1 MKGTCMKVAD
11 DELLKKVHQA
21 YLDSPNSVDPSW
33 RTFFE
38 SGGYVKRSVGQS
50 GSSNMSF
57 VRVDNGAVREIAV
70 SERCLLDIKIKDL
83 KDAYR
88 RFGYLAADLD
98 LLGLVKPIVR
108 PELNPEFHG
117 LSDVSCSLS
126 SGFTV
131 EQIVCEMHAV
141 YCGHIGV
148 QFMHLSDNNEVTW
161 LKERLEGR
169 PFCRIG
175 FEISHKLAL
184 LDVLIR
190 VNGLEEFVNTK
201 FRGVKRFSVEGC
213 DTALVALE
221 SIIEVAANA
230 GYTDVMV
237 GMSHRGRLNSL
248 VNTFGKKYRALFHG
262 FEGKSPFPEG
272 CQIHGDVK
280 YHYGFSCERKPFLS
294 EKTIFARL
302 LHNPSHL
309 DSVDPVLVGAARA
322 AKDSGA
328 VVFPVLL
335 HGDAA
340 FSGQGVVYE
349 TMLLEELPNYESGGV
364 IHIILNNQ
372 IGFTTSPRD
381 VRKQHYPSFIGE
393 SFDIPIFHVN
403 GDDPEAVFY
412 VTLLA
417 AEFRNTFNKSAIIDI
432 ISYRRYGHNEIDEP
446 KFTQPEMYDV
456 IEGHKRSVDIYAERL
471 IKEGVISQDKFVELT
486 QNFRGLLDKEL
497 KEAKTYKP
505 SYEGLI
511 QKGWEQYLG
520 QEGRDEPEVET
531 KVTKEVL
538 FSLSE
543 KLNHVPEGFDVNSKV
558 LRLLLRREETIL
570 SGCDIDWGNGENL
583 AFATILNEGMSVRLA
598 GQDCKRGTFSHR
610 HAVLTSQS
618 TGEELCLLN
627 HISDVAKMQVVA
639 TPLSEYAALGFE
651 YGYSLINPKTL
662 VLWEA
667 QFGDFANGA
676 QIIID
681 QFISSAESK
690 WLSRS
695 GLVMLLPHGH
705 EGQGPEHSSARI
717 ERFLQLAADNNMRVV
732 NCTTPANFFHVLRR
746 QVLSE
751 IVRPLVVF
759 TPKSLLRH
767 KMAVSKL
774 EEFYEGRFRP
784 IISDYCSNTKKI
796 RRVIFCS
803 GKVYYDLRAEL
814 NSEDILL
821 VRVEQLYPVPDREI
835 REILGAHRNA
845 EFVWCQEEPK
855 NMGGWSFM
863 FQVFEE
869 RYSKKLRYIGRDYY
883 PVPSEGFMDNHIANQ
898 AALVKEAISI

>member
-1 MKGTCMKVAD
+1 MKVAD
-11 DELLKKVHQA
+11 DELLKKVRQA

-33 RTFFE
+33 RAFF
-38 SGGYVKRSVGQS
+38 SSVDRTKRSESQNV
-50 GSSNMSF
+50 SSNVPF
-57 VRVDNGAVREIAV
+57 VPKDKGAVGEITV
-70 SERCLLDIKIKDL
+70 NKQFLLDVKIREL
-83 KDAYR
+83 QDAYR

-98 LLGLVKPIVR
+98 LLGLVEPVVR
-108 PELNPEFHG
+108 SELHPEFHG
-117 LSDVSCSLS
+117 LSDVSRVLQ
-126 SGFTV
+126 SGLTV
-131 EQIVCEMHAV
+131 EQVTREMRAV

-161 LKERLEGR
+161 LKEKLEGR
-169 PFCRIG
+169 PFCRIALDT
-175 FEISHKLAL
+175 SHKLAL
-184 LDVLIR
+184 LNVLIK
-190 VNGLEEFVNTK
+190 VNGLEEFLNTK

-221 SIIEVAANA
+221 SIIEAAADA
-230 GYTDVMV
+230 GCTDVTV
-237 GMSHRGRLNSL
+237 GMSHRGRLNAL
-248 VNTFGKKYRALFHG
+248 VNTFGKKYRALFSG
-262 FEGKSPFPEG
+262 FEGKSPFPEE

-280 YHYGFSCERKPFLS
+280 YHYGFSCERKSFLS
-294 EKTIFARL
+294 EKTIFVRL

-309 DSVDPVLVGAARA
+309 DAVDPVLIGAARGSR
-322 AKDSGA
+322 DFGA

-349 TMLLEELPNYESGGV
+349 SMLLEELPNYESGGV

-372 IGFTTSPRD
+372 IGFTTPPRD
-381 VRKQHYPSFIGE
+381 ARKQCYPSFIGE
-393 SFDIPIFHVN
+393 AFDIPIFHVN

-417 AEFRNTFNKSAIIDI
+417 AEFRNAFNKSAIIDI
-432 ISYRRYGHNEIDEP
+432 VSYRRYGHNEIDEP

-456 IEGHKRSVDIYAERL
+456 IERHKRSVDIYVEQL
-471 IKEGVISQDKFVELT
+471 IKEGIISRDKFVELT
-486 QNFRGLLDKEL
+486 QNFRGLLDREL

-511 QKGWEQYLG
+511 QKGWERYVG
-520 QEGRDEPEVET
+520 QEGSDEPRVET
-531 KVTKEVL
+531 KVPKEVL
-538 FSLSE
+538 LSLSE
-543 KLNHVPEGFDVNSKV
+543 RLNRVPEGFDVNSKV
-558 LRLLLRREETIL
+558 LRLLVRRKETIMAE
-570 SGCDIDWGNGENL
+570 CDIDWGNGENL
-583 AFATILNEGMSVRLA
+583 AFATILHDGMSVRLA

-627 HISDVAKMQVVA
+627 NISDVAKMQVVA

-695 GLVMLLPHGH
+695 GLVMLLPHGY

-751 IVRPLVVF
+751 IVRPLIVF
-759 TPKSLLRH
+759 SPKSLLRH

-774 EEFYEGRFRP
+774 EEFYEGSFRP
-784 IISDYCSNTKKI
+784 VISDCGDAKII
-796 RRVIFCS
+796 RRVVFCS

-814 NSEDILL
+814 KSHDILL
-821 VRVEQLYPVPDREI
+821 VRVEQLYPVPDQEI
-835 REILGAHRNA
+835 RNILDAYRDA

-883 PVPSEGFMDNHIANQ
+883 PVPSEGFMDNHIVNQ
-898 AALVKEAISI
+898 AAIVREAITL